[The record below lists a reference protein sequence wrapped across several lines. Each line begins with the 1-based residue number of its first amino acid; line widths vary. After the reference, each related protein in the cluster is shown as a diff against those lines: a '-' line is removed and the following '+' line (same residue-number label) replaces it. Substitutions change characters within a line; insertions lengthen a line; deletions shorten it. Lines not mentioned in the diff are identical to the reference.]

1 MTTNN
6 AESWAAEM
14 DRTEPYSDSITSEEK
29 PEGFLNP
36 EPLAEVQKNI
46 VSEGPEGTLNPKS
59 LAEVQKINLNTEVGR
74 QCPEEANLS
83 PEVANKDEFVN
94 ISTRHVGSNTEEVL
108 DSVANEVG
116 LTCKYILA

>member
-14 DRTEPYSDSITSEEK
+14 DRTDPYSDSITSEGK
-29 PEGFLNP
+29 PEGFSNP
-36 EPLAEVQKNI
+36 ESLAEVQKNI
-46 VSEGPEGTLNPKS
+46 VSEGPEGTLNSNS
-59 LAEVQKINLNTEVGR
+59 LAEVQKINLNTEVGW
-74 QCPEEANLS
+74 QGPEEVNLS
-83 PEVANKDEFVN
+83 PEVANKDESLN

-116 LTCKYILA
+116 LTCKYILT

>member
-14 DRTEPYSDSITSEEK
+14 DRTEPYSNSISSEGE

-46 VSEGPEGTLNPKS
+46 VAEGPEGTFNAES
-59 LAEVQKINLNTEVGR
+59 LAEVQKINLNTEVRR
-74 QCPEEANLS
+74 QG
-83 PEVANKDEFVN
+83 PEVASS
-94 ISTRHVGSNTEEVL
+94 IMEEVL
-108 DSVANEVG
+108 DSVVTEVG
-116 LTCKYILA
+116 LTGEHNLVY

>member
-14 DRTEPYSDSITSEEK
+14 DRTEPYSDTITLEGE

-46 VSEGPEGTLNPKS
+46 VAEGPEGTFNAES
-59 LAEVQKINLNTEVGR
+59 LAEAQKINLNTEVRR
-74 QCPEEANLS
+74 QG
-83 PEVANKDEFVN
+83 PEVASS
-94 ISTRHVGSNTEEVL
+94 IMEEVL
-108 DSVANEVG
+108 DSVVTEVG
-116 LTCKYILA
+116 LTGEHNLVY

>member
-14 DRTEPYSDSITSEEK
+14 DRTEPYSAPITSEGE

-36 EPLAEVQKNI
+36 KPLAEVQKNN
-46 VSEGPEGTLNPKS
+46 VVEGPEGTLDDES

-74 QCPEEANLS
+74 QG
-83 PEVANKDEFVN
+83 PEVANTNESAN
-94 ISTRHVGSNTEEVL
+94 TSTRHVGSIMEEVL
-108 DSVANEVG
+108 DSVITEVG
-116 LTCKYILA
+116 ITGEHNLVY

>member
-14 DRTEPYSDSITSEEK
+14 DRTEPYSNSISSEGE

-46 VSEGPEGTLNPKS
+46 VAEGPEGTFNAES
-59 LAEVQKINLNTEVGR
+59 LAEAQKINLNTEVRR
-74 QCPEEANLS
+74 QG
-83 PEVANKDEFVN
+83 PEVASS
-94 ISTRHVGSNTEEVL
+94 IMEEVL
-108 DSVANEVG
+108 DSVVTEVG
-116 LTCKYILA
+116 LTGEHNLVY

>member
-14 DRTEPYSDSITSEEK
+14 DRTEPYSNSISSEGE

-46 VSEGPEGTLNPKS
+46 VAEGPEGTFNAES
-59 LAEVQKINLNTEVGR
+59 LAEVQKINLSTEVRR
-74 QCPEEANLS
+74 QG
-83 PEVANKDEFVN
+83 PEVASS
-94 ISTRHVGSNTEEVL
+94 IMEEVL
-108 DSVANEVG
+108 DSVVTEVG
-116 LTCKYILA
+116 LTGEHNLVD

>member
-14 DRTEPYSDSITSEEK
+14 DRTEPYSNSISSEGE

-46 VSEGPEGTLNPKS
+46 VAEGPEGTFNAES
-59 LAEVQKINLNTEVGR
+59 LAEAQKINLNTEVRR
-74 QCPEEANLS
+74 QG
-83 PEVANKDEFVN
+83 PEVASL
-94 ISTRHVGSNTEEVL
+94 IMEEVL
-108 DSVANEVG
+108 DSVVTEVG
-116 LTCKYILA
+116 LTGEHNLVY

>member
-14 DRTEPYSDSITSEEK
+14 DRTEPYSAPITSEGE

-36 EPLAEVQKNI
+36 KPLAEVQKNN
-46 VSEGPEGTLNPKS
+46 VVEGPEGTLDDES

-74 QCPEEANLS
+74 QG
-83 PEVANKDEFVN
+83 PEVASS
-94 ISTRHVGSNTEEVL
+94 IMEEVL
-108 DSVANEVG
+108 DSVITEVG
-116 LTCKYILA
+116 ITGEHNLVY

>member
-1 MTTNN
+1 MTTHN
-6 AESWAAEM
+6 AESWATEM
-14 DRTEPYSDSITSEEK
+14 DRTEPYSDSITAEGK

-46 VSEGPEGTLNPKS
+46 VLEGPEGTLNSES

-74 QCPEEANLS
+74 QCPEEANSS
-83 PEVANKDEFVN
+83 PEVANKDESIN

-108 DSVANEVG
+108 DSVATEVG
-116 LTCKYILA
+116 LTCNYILA

>member
-14 DRTEPYSDSITSEEK
+14 DRTEPYSNSISSEGE

-46 VSEGPEGTLNPKS
+46 VAEGPEGTFNAES
-59 LAEVQKINLNTEVGR
+59 LAEVQKINLNTEVRR
-74 QCPEEANLS
+74 QG
-83 PEVANKDEFVN
+83 PEVASS
-94 ISTRHVGSNTEEVL
+94 IMEEVL
-108 DSVANEVG
+108 DSVVTEVG
-116 LTCKYILA
+116 LTGEHNLVD

>member
-46 VSEGPEGTLNPKS
+46 VSEGPEGTLNSNS
-59 LAEVQKINLNTEVGR
+59 LAEVQKSNLNTEVGR
-74 QCPEEANLS
+74 QCPEEAKSS
-83 PEVANKDEFVN
+83 PEVANTEESVN

-116 LTCKYILA
+116 LTCKYFLT

>member
-14 DRTEPYSDSITSEEK
+14 DRMEPYSNSISSEGE

-46 VSEGPEGTLNPKS
+46 VAEGPEGTFNAES
-59 LAEVQKINLNTEVGR
+59 LAEVQKINLNTEVRR
-74 QCPEEANLS
+74 QG
-83 PEVANKDEFVN
+83 PEVASS
-94 ISTRHVGSNTEEVL
+94 IMEEVL
-108 DSVANEVG
+108 DSVVSEVG
-116 LTCKYILA
+116 LTGEHNLVY

>member
-14 DRTEPYSDSITSEEK
+14 DRTEPYSNSISSEGK

-46 VSEGPEGTLNPKS
+46 VAEGPEGTFNAES
-59 LAEVQKINLNTEVGR
+59 LAEVQKINLNTEVRR
-74 QCPEEANLS
+74 QG
-83 PEVANKDEFVN
+83 PEVASS
-94 ISTRHVGSNTEEVL
+94 IMEEVL
-108 DSVANEVG
+108 DSVVTEVG
-116 LTCKYILA
+116 LTGEHNLVY